1 MLRRWINWTRLRLSR
16 RDLGILLSA
25 SVVIFVFLLGVLL
38 EYREIRQTPAHSW
51 VEEAQGDCG
60 VVLTGGAGRVREGLD
75 LLVRGS
81 IRKLIIS
88 GVNPQAK
95 WEQIFPQWPLY
106 LDITMDDIV
115 LERKSLTTFGNA
127 QQSLLLAQKVG
138 CQSLVLITSQTHLRR
153 AMATFLEESKVP
165 IHGRAVRNASAED
178 DRIEIFVEA
187 VKYVFYDI
195 WAF

>member
-1 MLRRWINWTRLRLSR
+1 MRRRWINWTRPKLSR
-16 RDLGILLSA
+16 RDLGILSSA
-25 SVVIFVFLLGVLL
+25 VIISAVFLFGVLV
-38 EYREIRQTPAHSW
+38 EYREIRKTPAHSW
-51 VEEAQGDCG
+51 SQEVQGDCG

-88 GVNPQAK
+88 GVNPLAQ

-106 LDITMDDIV
+106 LDLSMDDIV

-127 QQSLLLAQKVG
+127 QQSLLLAQQLG

-153 AMATFLEESKVP
+153 AQATFLEDSKLP
-165 IHGRAVRNASAED
+165 IYGRAVRNASAED
-178 DRIEIFVEA
+178 DALEIFVEA
-187 VKYVFYDI
+187 VKYVFYDL

>member
-1 MLRRWINWTRLRLSR
+1 MRRRWINWTRPKFSR
-16 RDLGILLSA
+16 RDLGILYSGSIFLS
-25 SVVIFVFLLGVLL
+25 VFLLGVLL
-38 EYREIRQTPAHSW
+38 EYREIRQTPANAW
-51 VEEAQGDCG
+51 TEEVRADCG

-106 LDITMDDIV
+106 LDLSLEDIV

-127 QQSLLLAQKVG
+127 QQSLPLAQQLN
-138 CQSLVLITSQTHLRR
+138 CQSLVIITSQTHLRR
-153 AMATFLEESKVP
+153 AKATFLEEAKVP
-165 IHGRAVRNASAED
+165 IYGRAVRNASAED
-178 DRIEIFVEA
+178 DAIEIFVEA
-187 VKYVFYDI
+187 VKFVFYDI